1 MQVSEIQADIA
12 DLLSDVIDINYELES
27 AESCETKSDL
37 VANLT
42 SALESAQKLVKE
54 LKSCVESAKEAVE
67 HVQS

>member
-12 DLLSDVIDINYELES
+12 ELISDVIDINNDLES

-54 LKSCVESAKEAVE
+54 LKSCVKSAKEAVE
-67 HVQS
+67 HVQP

>member
-1 MQVSEIQADIA
+1 MQVSEIQADVAELI
-12 DLLSDVIDINYELES
+12 SDVIDINNDLES

-42 SALESAQKLVKE
+42 SAIESAQKLVKE

>member
-12 DLLSDVIDINYELES
+12 ELISDVIDISNDLES

-37 VANLT
+37 VSNLT
-42 SALESAQKLVKE
+42 SALESAQKLVVE

-67 HVQS
+67 NVQP